1 MKKMICTV
9 LVLMAFQEQKAQNT
23 TVEKSVINIETGI
36 LGAWISHEAKLG
48 SEFALRSELGLDA
61 GLFANTYTDGIGY
74 AMVPVLKLEPRW
86 YYNIDNRGR
95 KSKNTTHNAAN
106 FVTLSVAY
114 HPDWFVIT
122 DGKQNRIYN
131 QVNLIPK
138 WGIRRNIG
146 KSNFNYEAGFGVGL
160 RYVFLNSTQNSAIK
174 SETAVDVHLR
184 IGYTFRNKK

>member
-1 MKKMICTV
+1 MLAI
-9 LVLMAFQEQKAQNT
+9 LAFQKQNAQNT
-23 TVEKSVINIETGI
+23 AVEKGVINVETGI
-36 LGAWISHEAKLG
+36 FGAWISHEAKLG
-48 SEFALRSELGLDA
+48 SEFALRSEFGLDA
-61 GLFANTYTDGIGY
+61 GLFGNAYSNGTGY
-74 AMVPVLKLEPRW
+74 IMVPVLKLEPRW
-86 YYNIDNRGR
+86 YYNIDKRGHD
-95 KSKNTTHNAAN
+95 SKNTLHNAAN
-106 FVTLSVAY
+106 FLTLSVQY

-122 DGKQNRIYN
+122 NGSQTGIYN

-160 RYVFLNSTQNSAIK
+160 RYVFLNATQNSAIK